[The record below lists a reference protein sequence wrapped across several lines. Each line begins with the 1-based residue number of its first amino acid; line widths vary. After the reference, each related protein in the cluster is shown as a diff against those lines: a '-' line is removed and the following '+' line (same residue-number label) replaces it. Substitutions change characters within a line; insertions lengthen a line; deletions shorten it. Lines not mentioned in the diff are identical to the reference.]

1 VSIKFNVV
9 QCEHCTLS
17 LINTFAESWI
27 AEYKI
32 NVVKTYA
39 KIASIHNVVYQTRVL
54 LLFTLKV
61 IFTGRYF
68 LLLLKYSSTVLRTAL
83 SVNRPNLFHRVVGS

>member
-1 VSIKFNVV
+1 MDTGDVEDVNNTASVSIIKFNVV

-39 KIASIHNVVYQTRVL
+39 KIACIHNVVYQTRVL
-54 LLFTLKV
+54 LLFTFYFESNLYRPLL
-61 IFTGRYF
+61 FTF
-68 LLLLKYSSTVLRTAL
+68 T
-83 SVNRPNLFHRVVGS
+83 

>member
-1 VSIKFNVV
+1 MW
-9 QCEHCTLS
+9 TLHTEYN
-17 LINTFAESWI
+17 NTFAESWI

-39 KIASIHNVVYQTRVL
+39 KIACIHNVVYQTKAL

-68 LLLLKYSSTVLRTAL
+68 LLLLK
-83 SVNRPNLFHRVVGS
+83 